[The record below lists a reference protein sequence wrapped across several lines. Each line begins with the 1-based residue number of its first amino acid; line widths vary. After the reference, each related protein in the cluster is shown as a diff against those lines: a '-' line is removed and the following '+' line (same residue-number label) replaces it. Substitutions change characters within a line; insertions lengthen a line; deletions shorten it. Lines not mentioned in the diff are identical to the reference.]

1 MYELETTMRTGNGP
15 FLLPDPARK
24 WAYIGTE
31 THYGYTYHLWQN
43 AATKRRYAW
52 EVQTY
57 RAATKETA

>member
-1 MYELETTMRTGNGP
+1 MRTANNGP
-15 FLLPDPARK
+15 FLLPESARK

-57 RAATKETA
+57 RAATRETAA